1 MVMVVY
7 SKEFKQDVKKARDNA
22 LKERMIKQ
30 VEKILK
36 NPEIGK
42 PLRYNLK
49 GERSVYVPPY
59 RLVYALKDDKIFLLR
74 FRHREDVTSD

>member
-1 MVMVVY
+1 MVRVVY
-7 SKEFKQDVKKARDNA
+7 SKEFEQDVKKIRDKA
-22 LKERMIKQ
+22 LKERLIKQ

-36 NPEIGK
+36 NPETGK

-59 RLVYALKDDKIFLLR
+59 RLVYALLDDKIYLMR
-74 FRHREDVTSD
+74 FRHREDVYE

>member
-1 MVMVVY
+1 MVRVVY
-7 SKEFKQDVKKARDNA
+7 SKEFEEDVKKIRDNA
-22 LKERMIKQ
+22 LKKRLIKQ

-49 GERSVYVPPY
+49 GERSVYVSPY
-59 RLVYALKDDKIFLLR
+59 RLVYALVDDKIFLLR
-74 FRHREDVTSD
+74 FRHREDVYD

>member
-1 MVMVVY
+1 MVRVVY
-7 SKEFKQDVKKARDNA
+7 SKEFEQDVKKIRDNA
-22 LKERMIKQ
+22 LKERLIKQ

-49 GERSVYVPPY
+49 RERSVYVPPY
-59 RLVYALKDDKIFLLR
+59 RLVSAFLDDKIYLLR
-74 FRHREDVTSD
+74 FRHREDVYE

>member
-1 MVMVVY
+1 MVRVIY
-7 SKEFKQDVKKARDNA
+7 SKEFEQDVKKIRDNA
-22 LKERMIKQ
+22 VKERMIKQ

-49 GERSVYVPPY
+49 GERSVYVSPY
-59 RLVYALKDDKIFLLR
+59 RLVYALVDDKIFLLR
-74 FRHREDVTSD
+74 FRHREDVYE

>member
-1 MVMVVY
+1 MVRVIY
-7 SKEFKQDVKKARDNA
+7 SKEFEQDVKKVRDKG
-22 LKERMIKQ
+22 LKQRLIKQ

-49 GERSVYVPPY
+49 GERSVYVPPF
-59 RLVYALKDDKIFLLR
+59 RLVYALVDDKIYLLR
-74 FRHREDVTSD
+74 FRHREDVYE

>member
-1 MVMVVY
+1 MVRVIY
-7 SKEFKQDVKKARDNA
+7 SKEFEQDVKKVRDKSV
-22 LKERMIKQ
+22 KERMIKQ

-49 GERSVYVPPY
+49 GERSVCVSPY
-59 RLVYALKDDKIFLLR
+59 RLVYALVDDKIFLLR
-74 FRHREDVTSD
+74 FRHRDDVYE

>member
-1 MVMVVY
+1 MVRVVY
-7 SKEFKQDVKKARDNA
+7 SKEFKQDVKKVRDNA

-59 RLVYALKDDKIFLLR
+59 RLVYALIDVKIFLLR
-74 FRHREDVTSD
+74 FRHREDVYE

>member
-1 MVMVVY
+1 MVRVVY
-7 SKEFKQDVKKARDNA
+7 SKEFKQDVKKVRDNT
-22 LKERMIKQ
+22 LKELMIKQ

-59 RLVYALKDDKIFLLR
+59 RLVYALIDDKIFLLR
-74 FRHREDVTSD
+74 FRHREDVYE

>member
-1 MVMVVY
+1 MVRVVY
-7 SKEFKQDVKKARDNA
+7 SKEFEEDVKKIRDNSIKKR
-22 LKERMIKQ
+22 LVKQ

-59 RLVYALKDDKIFLLR
+59 RLVYALIDDKIFLLR
-74 FRHREDVTSD
+74 FRHREDVND

>member
-1 MVMVVY
+1 MVRVVY
-7 SKEFKQDVKKARDNA
+7 SKEFEQDVKKIRDNA
-22 LKERMIKQ
+22 LKERLIKQ

-36 NPEIGK
+36 NPETGK

-59 RLVYALKDDKIFLLR
+59 RLVYALLDDKIYLMR
-74 FRHREDVTSD
+74 FRHREDVYE

>member
-1 MVMVVY
+1 MVRVVY
-7 SKEFKQDVKKARDNA
+7 SKEFEQDVKKIRDKA
-22 LKERMIKQ
+22 LKERLIKQ

-36 NPEIGK
+36 NPETGK

-59 RLVYALKDDKIFLLR
+59 RLVYALLDHKIYLMR
-74 FRHREDVTSD
+74 FRHREDVYE

>member
-1 MVMVVY
+1 MVRVVY
-7 SKEFKQDVKKARDNA
+7 SKEFEEDVRKIRDNA
-22 LKERMIKQ
+22 LKKRLIKQ

-36 NPEIGK
+36 NPETGK

-59 RLVYALKDDKIFLLR
+59 RLVYALIDDKIFLLR
-74 FRHREDVTSD
+74 FRHREDAYD